1 MIKPIKIGALAV
13 AGALAL
19 AACSGGDDA
28 SGSAGGEVLIVGT
41 DLPIQGASA
50 DASKSTNE
58 VVALVL
64 EQAGGKAGDYAVEI
78 KEYDDSTL
86 EDPIN
91 YAFFMG
97 PSMLAVLVYVLF
109 KRPEDCFHY
118 FNRIPFVVYSKY

>member
-1 MIKPIKIGALAV
+1 M
-13 AGALAL
+13 
-19 AACSGGDDA
+19 
-28 SGSAGGEVLIVGT
+28 VLFCLINFLSELLFVNKLFSLT
-41 DLPIQGASA
+41 Q
-50 DASKSTNE
+50 
-58 VVALVL
+58 
-64 EQAGGKAGDYAVEI
+64 